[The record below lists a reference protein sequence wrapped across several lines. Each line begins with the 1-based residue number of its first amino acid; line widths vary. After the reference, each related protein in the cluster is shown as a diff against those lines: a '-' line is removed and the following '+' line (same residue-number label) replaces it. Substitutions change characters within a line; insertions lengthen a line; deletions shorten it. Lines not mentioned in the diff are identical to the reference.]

1 MYKKRLKY
9 RKITALLL
17 SLILMLCSVP
27 ISAQAVSS
35 TSEATDEINENELF
49 LEDEQEFF
57 EDEVIGAVVE
67 VEELREEN
75 VKHFRLDNGTYE
87 VVVYDDPVHRLD
99 ADGKWQDIDNNL
111 ALQNIKGVQ
120 LYSTSDARVHF
131 AKGFAPNSQI
141 LSLNEEG
148 YSLSMSFISNLM
160 ASEELSAMGTVAE
173 PLVTNAPTRSEAKAW
188 DTLAEAIEVNNSAS
202 IVYPNVRANTDLE
215 YILQGNNIKEN
226 IIVKAPSASY
236 VYRFRIQAEGLVAE
250 LDDTGNVRL
259 FDADTGEQKYIIPAP
274 YMYDANGEVSHE
286 VVYGLTS
293 NGVGDYNLSV
303 VADSTWINSSERE
316 FPVTIDPTIVADSL
330 VYDTYISS
338 ILADTNYGS
347 STRMSVSTRNIS
359 FIRVELPDLPDDAT
373 ISKALLTV
381 PQENLLLEANVIGAY
396 QVLNSWDAW
405 TLTWNIAAA
414 NENMGLA
421 TTALDTI
428 TTELY
433 DEDTNSAD
441 IIEAEWDITA
451 AAQQWLTSYNNYGV
465 ALKFESGSSSP
476 TYFKTVESD
485 VGSHAYLRITY
496 SYVIPDGVYMFKNYY
511 QSNRWITIENDYPWE
526 NYHMQ
531 HQTGS
536 TLPTDSFDRSC
547 LFKIS
552 RTAAGSYIIRS
563 MLNNN
568 LTFGISGTEVIT
580 KYIPGNDAEV
590 SRGDTFVFEW
600 NASAGG
606 YIFYPYGSSKA
617 VTISTT
623 LATNLTTCAK
633 TSTTPFAVW
642 NLVQYTG
649 THRYGHAMYFSG
661 SNVAGKTRND
671 IPVVWSTVIGAN
683 QPYMYI
689 HTNSSAIATGVWNNS
704 TRKLLITIHDEGQVQ
719 RVIQIRKAST
729 TVHSMSRTFT
739 ATLPYEEGTYFI
751 QNKAYETYLQIDN
764 DQAPNYS
771 ASGAGMEAWEFDGG
785 TQQKWNLI
793 HVIDGYYK
801 IISEQSNLALTVQ
814 ADYLNSNAQ
823 SLVQQAYSGLASQK
837 WKISETSRGNY
848 VFRPQSAEAYEDDW
862 CMCISDAS
870 NVPNGRPVE
879 QKYCSDDD
887 NLEDEWILSLIKYSF
902 TVNHYVDDGYQIRF
916 SSTGEDVAEY
926 QDICS
931 EILFEVFG
939 IESTYTISTYCSCA
953 DTCTGTPTTLLDT
966 TTACT
971 HSNINHKTRLNIRD
985 DVVSQFDAGDATTA
999 KIAWT
1004 GHVLES
1010 RSSSSSSTQHV
1021 IVMTIGMVTD
1031 ENNNNLPTDTIRD
1044 QRIYTLLHEISH
1056 QLGAPDHYCYDEKS
1070 SNCNNPTND
1079 CWRCDNGL
1087 SSPPVCIMTSRTYD
1101 IEDRLLAGNADTL
1114 YCSQCKSFTHSK
1126 GIPTHLEDHHK

>member
-27 ISAQAVSS
+27 ISAQAVSL

-87 VVVYDDPVHRLD
+87 VVVYDDPVHRMD

-141 LSLNEEG
+141 LSLNEDG
-148 YSLSMSFISNLM
+148 YSLSMSFIGNLM

-250 LDDTGNVRL
+250 MDSTGNVRL
-259 FDADTGEQKYIIPAP
+259 FDAETGEQKYIIPAP

-286 VVYGLTS
+286 VVYGLTT

-303 VADSTWINSSERE
+303 LADSTWINSSERA

-330 VYDTYISS
+330 VYDTFISS
-338 ILADTNYGS
+338 SLKDYNYGS
-347 STRMSVSTRNIS
+347 SARMMVYGTAIS
-359 FIRVELPDLPDDAT
+359 FIRVELPDLPDGAT
-373 ISKALLTV
+373 ISSAFLTV
-381 PQENLLLEANVIGAY
+381 PQENLLLEPNVIGAY
-396 QVLNSWDAW
+396 QVLNEWDAW

-476 TYFKTVESD
+476 TYFKTVESN

-496 SYVIPDGVYMFKNYY
+496 SYVIPDGVYMFKNYFY
-511 QSNRWITIENDYPWE
+511 GGRWMTIENDYPWA

-531 HQTGS
+531 HETGNAF
-536 TLPTDSFDRSC
+536 PTESFDRSG

-552 RTAAGSYIIRS
+552 RTSANTYIIRS

-568 LTFGISGTEVIT
+568 LTFGVSGTEVIT

-606 YIFYPYGSSKA
+606 FIFYPYNQPGKA
-617 VTISTT
+617 ITISNAAG
-623 LATNLTTCAK
+623 LNLSVCAK

-649 THRYGHAMYFSG
+649 THRYGNAMYASG

-751 QNKAYETYLQIDN
+751 QNKAYGDYLQIDN
-764 DQAPNYS
+764 NQAPNYS
-771 ASGAGMEAWEFDGG
+771 GSGARMEVWTFDGG
-785 TQQKWNLI
+785 AQQKWNLI
-793 HVIDGYYK
+793 HVVDGYYQ
-801 IISEQSNLALTVQ
+801 IVSEQSNLALTVQ

-823 SLVQQAYSGLASQK
+823 PLVQQAYSGLASQK
-837 WKISETSRGNY
+837 WKISETGRGNY
-848 VFRPQSAEAYEDDW
+848 VFRPQSAEDYETDW
-862 CMCISDAS
+862 CMQ
-870 NVPNGRPVE
+870 V
-879 QKYCSDDD
+879 
-887 NLEDEWILSLIKYSF
+887 
-902 TVNHYVDDGYQIRF
+902 
-916 SSTGEDVAEY
+916 
-926 QDICS
+926 S
-931 EILFEVFG
+931 E
-939 IESTYTISTYCSCA
+939 T
-953 DTCTGTPTTLLDT
+953 
-966 TTACT
+966 
-971 HSNINHKTRLNIRD
+971 
-985 DVVSQFDAGDATTA
+985 
-999 KIAWT
+999 
-1004 GHVLES
+1004 
-1010 RSSSSSSTQHV
+1010 SSSTVQQGV
-1021 IVMTIGMVTD
+1021 CSED
-1031 ENNNNLPTDTIRD
+1031 EVLYDEWEMNLCQSYIHLTLPI
-1044 QRIYTLLHEISH
+1044 RIYYDSSCSYTAEEIENEFELATEIFLTEFYIDFDLQFVEYLPDLDCSAECHAATQRSSCTVDCSDLSTCNSTHHRGSRRLLTVQPSTIYYTYRLVGYAVCVYSNGSHSIVVGSGNVNGKNSVTSVLITGDLQRSIQHELTH
-1056 QLGAPDHYCYDEKS
+1056 NLGASHNTCLGASCVLNGNKGLWCDSCREIIK
-1070 SNCNNPTND
+1070 NN
-1079 CWRCDNGL
+1079 
-1087 SSPPVCIMTSRTYD
+1087 Y
-1101 IEDRLLAGNADTL
+1101 
-1114 YCSQCKSFTHSK
+1114 
-1126 GIPTHLEDHHK
+1126 